1 MKKTLLLLLSLTA
14 PFALGGDLTGR
25 FDPGTRYEEPAAHA
39 PANVSRMY
47 ARAIPRANATATIEL
62 PATGGSGM
70 IVWTIPAR
78 RDSRTPVT
86 TQLRTPEGS
95 TLSRA
100 DRGSLG
106 KGLRRFH
113 IDAAESA
120 ELGVAG
126 GAQDVV
132 HVLRTAAASYH
143 LDVDMPEDV
152 AGVTVVAA
160 EPESAVV
167 LSTWA
172 APLSRQPGQPVTLHA
187 ELRNGDTPIAGA
199 VVTAR
204 LASPRGRAFE
214 TIELSDRGDGIYTA
228 TITDLPER
236 THGAWQVRFE
246 AEGVTAEGVRFAR
259 TGSGELVAERG
270 AARLRAIE
278 TQVDGEGSVLRVR
291 VPADIHLAG
300 AYRFDVIV
308 ADRARNNLAW
318 GEGVR
323 KLDKGATLLEIAI
336 PLAHLGGTN
345 IDDLFID
352 ARLLGLDEIG
362 VAGRVTR

>member
-1 MKKTLLLLLSLTA
+1 MKNTLLLLLSLTA
-14 PFALGGDLTGR
+14 PLALANDVTGR
-25 FDPGTRYEEPAAHA
+25 FDAGTRYEEPAAHA
-39 PANVSRMY
+39 PANVSRMF
-47 ARAIPRANATATIEL
+47 ARSIPRTGANATVDL

-78 RDSRTPVT
+78 RDARTPVT
-86 TQLRTPEGS
+86 TQLRTPEGT
-95 TLSRA
+95 TLPRA

-106 KGLRRFH
+106 KGLRRFQ

-120 ELGVAG
+120 ELGVAA

-132 HVLRTAAASYH
+132 HVLRTSAASYH

-160 EPESAVV
+160 EPESPVV
-167 LSTWA
+167 MSTWA

-187 ELRNGDTPIAGA
+187 VLTNGNMPIVGA
-199 VVTAR
+199 TVTAR

-214 TIELSDRGDGIYTA
+214 SIELVDRGDGTYVA
-228 TITDLPER
+228 TVTDLPER
-236 THGAWQVRFE
+236 AHGAWQVRFE

-278 TQVDGEGSVLRVR
+278 TQVDGETLRIR
-291 VPADIHLAG
+291 VPADIHFAG
-300 AYRFDVIV
+300 SYRFDVIL
-308 ADRARNNLAW
+308 ADGAKNAVAW
-318 GEGVR
+318 GEGIR
-323 KLDKGATLLEIAI
+323 KLETGATVLEIAI
-336 PLAHLGGTN
+336 PMAHIGSANVNELT
-345 IDDLFID
+345 ID

-362 VAGRVTR
+362 LAGRMTK

>member
-1 MKKTLLLLLSLTA
+1 MNKTLLLLLSLAA
-14 PFALGGDLTGR
+14 PFAFAQDVTGR
-25 FDPGTRYEEPAAHA
+25 FDAGTRYEEPLAHA
-39 PANVSRMY
+39 PANVSRMF
-47 ARAIPRANATATIEL
+47 ARSIPRTTSSATIEL

-78 RDSRTPVT
+78 RDARTPVT
-86 TQLRTPEGS
+86 TQLRTPEG
-95 TLSRA
+95 TQLTPT

-106 KGLRRFH
+106 KGLRRFQ
-113 IDAAESA
+113 IDSAESA
-120 ELGVAG
+120 ELGVAA

-132 HVLRTAAASYH
+132 HVLRTSAASYH
-143 LDVDMPEDV
+143 LDVEMPEDV

-160 EPESAVV
+160 EPESPVV

-187 ELRNGDTPIAGA
+187 VLTNGDAPITGA

-204 LASPRGRAFE
+204 LASPRGRAYDA
-214 TIELSDRGDGIYTA
+214 IPMIDRGDGTYTA
-228 TITDLPER
+228 TVADLPER
-236 THGAWQVRFE
+236 AHGAWQVRFE
-246 AEGVTAEGVRFAR
+246 AEGVTNEGVRFAR

-278 TQVDGEGSVLRVR
+278 TQVDGDVLRVR
-291 VPADIHLAG
+291 VPADIHFAG
-300 AYRFDVIV
+300 TYRFDVIL
-308 ADRARNNLAW
+308 ADAAKNSVAW

-323 KLDKGATLLEIAI
+323 KLDTGATILELAI
-336 PLAHLGGTN
+336 PLAHMTGVNVNELT
-345 IDDLFID
+345 ID

-362 VAGRVTR
+362 LAGRMTK

>member
-1 MKKTLLLLLSLTA
+1 MKKTLLLLLAIA
-14 PFALGGDLTGR
+14 PFALADDVTGR
-25 FDPGTRYEEPAAHA
+25 FDAGSRYEEPALHA
-39 PANVSRMY
+39 PPHVSRMF
-47 ARAIPRANATATIEL
+47 ARSIPRTGANASVEL

-86 TQLRTPEGS
+86 TQLRTPEGNKLERS
-95 TLSRA
+95 E
-100 DRGSLG
+100 RGSAG
-106 KGLRRFH
+106 RGLRRFK

-132 HVLRTAAASYH
+132 HVMHTAAASYH
-143 LDVDMPEDV
+143 LDIDMPDDV

-160 EPESAVV
+160 EPESRLV

-172 APLSRQPGQPVTLHA
+172 APLSRQPGEPVTLHA
-187 ELRNGDTPIAGA
+187 ELRNRDMPIAGA
-199 VVTAR
+199 SVTAR

-214 TIELSDRGDGIYTA
+214 TIELADRGDGVYTA
-228 TITDLPER
+228 TIADLPER
-236 THGAWQVRFE
+236 AHGAWQVRFE

-278 TQVDGEGSVLRVR
+278 TEVDGDTLRVR
-291 VPADIHLAG
+291 VPAQIHAAG
-300 AYRFDVIV
+300 TYRFDVIL
-308 ADRARNNLAW
+308 ADGAKNGVAW

-323 KLDKGATLLEIAI
+323 KLETGETTLELRI
-336 PLAHLGGTN
+336 PLAHLGETN
-345 IDDLFID
+345 IDALRID

-362 VAGRVTR
+362 LAGRITN